1 MARNGNISD
10 LLLGLQKRANLDDE
24 IMPDIRIFEAY
35 SGKVYKELSETF
47 SVTGITDFV
56 ALYAER
62 IPEEELNLQEG
73 EFKINAFNFDR
84 EPNKTHGIPFKFV
97 VRPVRAFGPI
107 PSPSTWVQ

>member
-1 MARNGNISD
+1 MARNGNVSD

-24 IMPDIRIFEAY
+24 TMQDMRIFEAY
-35 SGKVYKELSETF
+35 SGKIYKELNGNYG
-47 SVTGITDFV
+47 VAGITDFV

-73 EFKINAFNFDR
+73 DFKINAFNFDR

-97 VRPVRAFGPI
+97 VRAVCIYWAAPHPA
-107 PSPSTWVQ
+107 S